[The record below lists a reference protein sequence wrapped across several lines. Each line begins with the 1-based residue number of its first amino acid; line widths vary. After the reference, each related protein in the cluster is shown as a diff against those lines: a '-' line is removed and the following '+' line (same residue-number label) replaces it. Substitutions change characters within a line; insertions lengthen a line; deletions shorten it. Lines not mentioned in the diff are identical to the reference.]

1 MAAWKMDAPQ
11 EMSPP
16 RLSVCHPSWASDG
29 SADSLHM
36 FVHMLEL
43 HSIPLLTLG
52 KSYWGRYCLYWGR
65 LQRSHHRQQR
75 SAGEVPAG

>member
-16 RLSVCHPSWASDG
+16 RLSVCHPSWASGG

-36 FVHMLEL
+36 FVHL
-43 HSIPLLTLG
+43 
-52 KSYWGRYCLYWGR
+52 R
-65 LQRSHHRQQR
+65 
-75 SAGEVPAG
+75 A